1 MKLLFKSLLLYLLL
15 PISFAFGVK
24 PITFTVSE
32 LINGKQLYNNLV
44 IQFEGEVIGQRL
56 SKAAYVWINIQ
67 DAEHNAIGAYMPR
80 EMSDLIQFY
89 GTYKTRGDKVLIE
102 GVYHT
107 KCEEHGGD
115 TDIHVQKLEI
125 LQVGSARD
133 PDKLNMNLVIGCCIL
148 FFVILYL
155 FYRKKKKS
163 QQASI

>member
-15 PISFAFGVK
+15 PICFSYGVT

-44 IQFEGEVIGQRL
+44 IQFEGEVVGQRL
-56 SKAAYVWINIQ
+56 SKTAYVWVNIQ
-67 DAEHNAIGAYMPR
+67 DIDNNAIGAYMPR
-80 EMSDLIQFY
+80 EMSELIQYY
-89 GTYKTRGDKVLIE
+89 GTYKTRGDQVLIE

-125 LQVGSARD
+125 LRVGSARD
-133 PDKLNMNLVIGCCIL
+133 PDKMNINLVVGCCIL
-148 FFVILYL
+148 FFVILCL
-155 FYRKKKKS
+155 FHRKKKYL
-163 QQASI
+163 QTSI

>member
-1 MKLLFKSLLLYLLL
+1 MKLLFKYPALYLLL
-15 PISFAFGVK
+15 PVSLAYGVT

-44 IQFEGEVIGQRL
+44 VQFQGEVIGQRL
-56 SKAAYVWINIQ
+56 SKTAYVWVNIQ
-67 DAEHNAIGAYMPR
+67 DADHNAIGAYMPR
-80 EMSDLIQFY
+80 EMSDQIQLY
-89 GTYKTRGDKVLIE
+89 GTYKTRGDQVLIE

-133 PDKLNMNLVIGCCIL
+133 PDKLNMSLVIGCCFL
-148 FFVILYL
+148 FFVILCL

-163 QQASI
+163 EQTSI

>member
-15 PISFAFGVK
+15 PISFVYGVT

-44 IQFEGEVIGQRL
+44 VQFQGEVIGQRL
-56 SKAAYVWINIQ
+56 SKTDYVWVNIQ
-67 DAEHNAIGAYMPR
+67 DAEYNAIGAYMSR
-80 EMSDLIQFY
+80 EMSDLIQYY
-89 GTYKTRGDKVLIE
+89 GTHKTRGDQVLIE

-115 TDIHVQKLEI
+115 TDIHVLKLEI
-125 LQVGSARD
+125 LQIGSARD
-133 PDKLNMNLVIGCCIL
+133 PDELNMNLVIGCCIL
-148 FFVILYL
+148 FWVILYL